1 MGGSASSGRHTTS
14 PWARAS
20 VSKKAGTV
28 AQPRPRLTS
37 ASTIADGSDVQLG
50 IGETAR
56 LADGSRLSY
65 LRLVNDSRCLP
76 GVQCVWAG
84 DAEIALRWQ
93 PASGRAQELALHTA
107 SLRGSDVARIGERSV
122 TLVAL
127 ERGIAPRAS
136 LRIDK
141 AD

>member
-1 MGGSASSGRHTTS
+1 MRRIASLLAIALLAGCVGAAPS
-14 PWARAS
+14 PQLPAGEDSPMHEQAPQTVTLGVSDRA
-20 VSKKAGTV
+20 T
-28 AQPRPRLTS
+28 LM
-37 ASTIADGSDVQLG
+37 DGSQL
-50 IGETAR
+50 T
-56 LADGSRLSY
+56 Y
-65 LRLVNDSRCLP
+65 LRLVNDSRCPLD
-76 GVQCVWAG
+76 VQCVWAG

>member
-1 MGGSASSGRHTTS
+1 MRRIASLLAIALLGGCVGAGPS
-14 PWARAS
+14 PQPPAGEDSPMHDHAPQTVTLGVGERA
-20 VSKKAGTV
+20 T
-28 AQPRPRLTS
+28 LM
-37 ASTIADGSDVQLG
+37 DGSQL
-50 IGETAR
+50 T
-56 LADGSRLSY
+56 Y
-65 LRLVNDSRCLP
+65 LRLVNDSRCP
-76 GVQCVWAG
+76 PDVQCVWAG